1 MSQVMQMMKPD
12 ISSKEAENF
21 WQLVKG
27 AAMHAGGQIIL
38 LIKSQHPD
46 ITFAA
51 LIELGYCN
59 MVHGMGTSPKMIR
72 CKSQYPSD
80 HTKHIIGAF
89 IYLNRK
95 SFDGRNHG
103 R

>member
-1 MSQVMQMMKPD
+1 MRQVMQMMKPD

-27 AAMHAGGQIIL
+27 AAMHAGGQIIP
-38 LIKSQHPD
+38 LINSQHPD
-46 ITFAA
+46 IKFAA
-51 LIELGYCN
+51 LIELGYCR
-59 MVHGMGTSPKMIR
+59 MLHGMGSSPKMIW
-72 CKSQYPSD
+72 CQSIYPGD
-80 HTKHIIGAF
+80 YAKQIIGAF

-95 SFDGRNHG
+95 RLDGRNHG